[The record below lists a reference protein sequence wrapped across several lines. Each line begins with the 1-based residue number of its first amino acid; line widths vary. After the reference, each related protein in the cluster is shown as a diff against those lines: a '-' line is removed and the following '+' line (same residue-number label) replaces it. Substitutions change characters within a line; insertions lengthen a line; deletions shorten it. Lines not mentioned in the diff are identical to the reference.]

1 MYNLC
6 RGCLYASVFDFTY
19 LHSLKKEFLENQ
31 STKEQLIVIILFIG
45 MDSFYGDLHINLK
58 SFYQEMTVKKEK
70 LFQHN
75 HQPVRFIV
83 EDCMYCRIF
92 GNVLVESLNSNVPDI
107 RTTQDTIT
115 YSVHHKIFD

>member
-1 MYNLC
+1 
-6 RGCLYASVFDFTY
+6 
-19 LHSLKKEFLENQ
+19 
-31 STKEQLIVIILFIG
+31 
-45 MDSFYGDLHINLK
+45 MDSFYFDLCANLK
-58 SFYQEMTVKKEK
+58 SFYDEMTIKKQK

-83 EDCMYCRIF
+83 KDCMYCRVF
-92 GNVLVESLNSNVPDI
+92 GNILVESLNSNLFDI